1 MIRHFFR
8 NPLAVVGALI
18 LLTFIV
24 LSIFTTWIAPQNPY
38 DMATLDLSKNFMPP
52 AWNQRGELPYILGT
66 DSQGRDVFSSIL
78 YGARISLLVGFT
90 VVFLAGS
97 IGATLGL
104 VAGFFGGLIDTI
116 IMRIADTFFSFPSM
130 LLALLIMGI
139 IGERGIHIVIFSL
152 TLIEWVR
159 YARTMHGSV
168 LVKKEMDYTE
178 AARSLGA
185 GNLRIMFKHLFPN
198 AVSPL
203 LVIAMVSLGKVIML
217 ESTLSF
223 LGVGVP
229 VTRPSLGML
238 IANGKNYM
246 YSGQWWLVVFPGL
259 CLLIIIMGVNLLGDW
274 LRDELNPK
282 RSTVQT

>member
-1 MIRHFFR
+1 MIRHFFK
-8 NPLAVVGALI
+8 NPLAVVGAMI

-24 LSIFTTWIAPQNPY
+24 VSIFATWIAPQNPY
-38 DMATLDLSKNFMPP
+38 DTATLDLSKNFMPP
-52 AWNQRGELPYILGT
+52 AWSQKGELPYILGT
-66 DSQGRDVFSSIL
+66 DGQGRDIFSSIL
-78 YGARISLLVGFT
+78 YGARISLLVGFA
-90 VVFLAGS
+90 VVSLAS
-97 IGATLGL
+97 FIGATLGL
-104 VAGFFGGLIDTI
+104 VAGFFSGIIDTI
-116 IMRIADTFFSFPSM
+116 IMRIADIFFSFPSM

-185 GNLRIMFKHLFPN
+185 GNLRIMFKHIFPN

-238 IANGKNYM
+238 IANGREYI
-246 YSGQWWLVVFPGL
+246 YSGHWWLTVFPGL
-259 CLLIIIMGVNLLGDW
+259 CLLIVIMGVNLLGDW